1 MHGVHST
8 NSNLSPALIT
18 AVRRVLRPFIKLMLA
33 KGITYPFLTE
43 MLKDLYV
50 EVAANDFKIGDKPST
65 DSHLSLLTGIHRKDI
80 KRLRHGSYADTETT
94 PQAVSLMLARHR
106 KAIRSLRGALELK
119 NLSARAVN
127 ALGRHGIRTREQA
140 RQKDVLALLNGERNC
155 GRKTLGEIAQWI
167 EGEHGRS

>member
-65 DSHLSLLTGIHRKDI
+65 DSHLSLLTGIHRNHATSGFT
-80 KRLRHGSYADTETT
+80 RGPAG
-94 PQAVSLMLARHR
+94 QSLEQ
-106 KAIRSLRGALELK
+106 RSS
-119 NLSARAVN
+119 LS
-127 ALGRHGIRTREQA
+127 
-140 RQKDVLALLNGERNC
+140 
-155 GRKTLGEIAQWI
+155 GRKQST
-167 EGEHGRS
+167 